1 MVTWRENWLIGKD
14 PDAGKDWRQEEKGM
28 TEDEMVG
35 WHHWLDGHEFE
46 QALGVSDGQGSL
58 VCCSPRGHK
67 QSDMTE
73 WLKWTEIL
81 FPHSF
86 CNLKMN
92 EHTLNLKRDEVW
104 GWLDMVIHYSLTQSC
119 PILCDPMNSR
129 LSFTVSS
136 NLLKLMSI
144 ESMMPSNRLVLSPT
158 SLPALSLSEHK
169 GFSNESALC
178 TRWPEY
184 SNFSFSISP
193 SNEYSGLIFFR
204 IDWFDLL
211 ALQGTFRSL
220 LQHHNWKASVLWC
233 SAFFMVQLSYLPMT
247 TGKTIAMTIWT
258 FVSKVMS
265 LLFNTLSRFVIALL
279 PRSKHILIS

>member
-1 MVTWRENWLIGKD
+1 
-14 PDAGKDWRQEEKGM
+14 
-28 TEDEMVG
+28 MVG

-81 FPHSF
+81 FPHRF

-119 PILCDPMNSR
+119 PILCDPMNSK

-169 GFSNESALC
+169 GFSNDSALY

-184 SNFSFSISP
+184 SNFS
-193 SNEYSGLIFFR
+193 L
-204 IDWFDLL
+204 
-211 ALQGTFRSL
+211 
-220 LQHHNWKASVLWC
+220 ASVL
-233 SAFFMVQLSYLPMT
+233 PMNIQGWFSLGL
-247 TGKTIAMTIWT
+247 TGLI
-258 FVSKVMS
+258 S
-265 LLFNTLSRFVIALL
+265 LLSKGLSGVFSSTIIGKLL
-279 PRSKHILIS
+279 FFDAQPFLWSNSHICPWLLEKP